1 MLEFICPTC
10 GTFSL
15 EDSGCD
21 GCVGRADEA
30 AGPTSLAS

>member
-15 EDSGCD
+15 EDAACESCTA
-21 GCVGRADEA
+21 RADDM
-30 AGPTSLAS
+30 PTSLAS